1 MPLASFKDLCL
12 DARDP
17 AALAAFWGGALGL
30 EPRPCGA
37 DSNGDWQ
44 LLGPTP
50 GHTVWVNRVPEPK
63 TAKHRVHLDLN
74 VSSVEELTRLGAT
87 VVDADSFSWTRMA
100 DPEGGEFC
108 AFVRE
113 GEITRRLYE
122 IGVDTGPSATDSHR
136 IATWWAEVLGGRAVD
151 DERGFSW
158 VEDIAQAPFE
168 TIDFAPVPEPKTGKN
183 RVHLDVTT
191 PDLAAL
197 VAAGATVLRPRDP
210 EIGWTVLAD
219 PDGNEFCAFDADR

>member
-1 MPLASFKDLCL
+1 M
-12 DARDP
+12 
-17 AALAAFWGGALGL
+17 
-30 EPRPCGA
+30 
-37 DSNGDWQ
+37 
-44 LLGPTP
+44 
-50 GHTVWVNRVPEPK
+50 
-63 TAKHRVHLDLN
+63 HLDLN

-87 VVDADSFSWTRMA
+87 VVDADSFSWTQMA

-122 IGVDTGPSATDSHR
+122 IGVDTGPSAADSHR
-136 IATWWAEVLGGRAVD
+136 IAAWSAEVLGGRAVD

-191 PDLAAL
+191 SDLAAL
-197 VAAGATVLRPRDP
+197 VAAGATVLAPGPGDPLDRAGRPRRQR
-210 EIGWTVLAD
+210 VLRVRRGPLTAVRQGCSPSHD
-219 PDGNEFCAFDADR
+219 QCGIATPAGTCASVGEYTSTSATAHSM